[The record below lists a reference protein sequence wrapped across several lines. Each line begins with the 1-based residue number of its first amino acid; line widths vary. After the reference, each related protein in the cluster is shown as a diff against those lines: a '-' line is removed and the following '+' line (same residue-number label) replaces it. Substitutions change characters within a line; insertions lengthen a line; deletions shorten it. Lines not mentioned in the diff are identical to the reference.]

1 MTDELTMLKEE
12 LKEAVALYRREPN
25 DWNGE
30 AVSDLRDEIAE
41 LAH

>member
-1 MTDELTMLKEE
+1 LKEE

-30 AVSDLRDEIAE
+30 SVSDLREEIAK
-41 LAH
+41 LAR